1 MDQLDRT
8 PSLQEAPELDPA
20 SMVVEYRIDLRE
32 SRLRDQLVLVFYGRT
47 PKEPLPHRLELD
59 ERAVAAWA
67 GEQDR
72 RLLAWLL
79 GSGPEERGRVGMEC
93 RPRFARSVLRPGL
106 YEHVLPELCRTGRLF
121 ADLGVPG
128 STPTGPIRWDEAGF
142 HQLGLVFERDEDG
155 QRLGGRLHRDGQSSS
170 VLEAGLFLSSGL
182 FLEDGHLRRVE
193 SAVEG
198 GWAVRLRRTGP
209 IEVPAGAEDRFVVRL
224 AQIPDLPELE
234 LPPELHWARVRVP
247 PRPML
252 ELSAE
257 TDGLHGVL
265 RFDYDGF
272 RVGPEDR
279 GAHVAQLDGRHL
291 MKRDR
296 GAEQRA
302 RERLRGLELLGEGG
316 CLVPR
321 RRVAEVVRTLLGEG
335 WGVETDGDTVR
346 AGGVLKA
353 KIRSGIDWFDLEGGA
368 VFDEDATASWPELLS
383 AAQRGDGFVRLS
395 DGSRGLMPEGLD
407 RYVALAR
414 FAVPRMETL
423 RFGTSQAGVL
433 DALLTGHGEVDADI
447 KFERLRR
454 AWKRIDPQ
462 KIEEPPGFS
471 GKLRDYQRK
480 GVAWLRWLE
489 ATGCGG
495 CLADDMGLGKT
506 VQVLCWLQGR
516 HPPGARPEG
525 PSLIVVPKSLV
536 GNWAA
541 EAAKFTGLSV
551 HVHGGPDRKQKLS
564 RLQEVDLVLT
574 TYGTL
579 RSDILELMDT
589 RFHTVVLDEA
599 QAIKNPRSQS
609 AKAVRLLRT
618 QQKLAVSG
626 TPIENGL
633 DELWSLFDFLNPGMM
648 GDLDVFVAPGRE
660 SDDDWLEAVRR
671 SLKPFML
678 RRTKAQVLTELPGK
692 TEQTIR
698 IPLSDEERRRY
709 DELRDHYRRALK
721 GRIEADGVGGNRIQV
736 LEALLRLRQAACH
749 PGLIDPGR
757 RGEPSSKLDF
767 LVERVRQLAKA
778 GHKTLIFSQF
788 TAMLEIVGPAL
799 KEAGV
804 GFVQLDGRT
813 RDRDAVVNRF
823 RECDDCKAFLI
834 SIKAGGC
841 GLNLTQSSY
850 VFILDPWWNPAVEAQ
865 AVDRANRM
873 GQKNRVVAMRL
884 IGEDTV
890 EEKIVA
896 LQAEKRKLADAIVTA
911 EARTL
916 KDLDAA
922 DVEALLS

>member
-1 MDQLDRT
+1 MD
-8 PSLQEAPELDPA
+8 
-20 SMVVEYRIDLRE
+20 VEYRIDLRE
-32 SRLRDQLVLVFYGRT
+32 SRMRDQLVLVFYGRV
-47 PKEPLPHRLELD
+47 PGESLPYRLELD

-67 GEQDR
+67 KEEDR
-72 RLLAWLL
+72 RILGWLL
-79 GSGPEERGRVGMEC
+79 GSGPEERERVGVGR
-93 RPRFARSVLRPGL
+93 RPRFARTVLRPGL
-106 YEHVLPELCRTGRLF
+106 YDAVLPELCATGRLY

-128 STPTGPIRWDEAGF
+128 SEPMGPLRCTLDAAWE
-142 HQLGLVFERDEDG
+142 LGLVFERDDLG
-155 QRLGGRLHRDGQSSS
+155 QRLAGCLRHEGDSQS
-170 VLEAGLFLSSGL
+170 VLEPDLFLSSGL
-182 FLEDGHLRRVE
+182 FLSGCRLARVRHH
-193 SAVEG
+193 AEG

-234 LPPELHWARVRVP
+234 LPPDLHWARVKVP
-247 PRPML
+247 PRPIL

-257 TDGLHGVL
+257 PDGLHGVW

-296 GAEQRA
+296 TAEKKA
-302 RERLRGLELLGEGG
+302 RERLRALELLGDAG
-316 CLVPR
+316 CIVPR
-321 RRVAEVVRTLLGEG
+321 ERVAEVVRTLLGEG
-335 WGVETDGDTVR
+335 WGVETDGEVVR
-346 AGGVLKA
+346 AGGFLKA

-368 VFDEDATASWPELLS
+368 VYDDEATASWPELL
-383 AAQRGDGFVRLS
+383 AAARRGDGLVRLS
-395 DGSRGLMPEGLD
+395 DGSKGLMPDGLD
-407 RYVALAR
+407 RYTALAR
-414 FAVPRMETL
+414 FAAPRMDAL
-423 RFGTSQAGVL
+423 RFSSSQAGVL
-433 DALLTGHGEVDADI
+433 DALLSGQTEVDADI

-454 AWKRIDPQ
+454 AWNEIDAHRV
-462 KIEEPPGFS
+462 EEPKGFA
-471 GKLRDYQRK
+471 GQLRDYQRK

-516 HPPGARPEG
+516 HPPGGQRPG

-536 GNWAA
+536 GNWVA
-541 EAAKFTGLSV
+541 EAAKFTELRV
-551 HVHGGPDRKQKLS
+551 HVHGGADRKQAME
-564 RLQEVDLVLT
+564 RLQEVDLVVT

-618 QQKLAVSG
+618 NQKLAVSG
-626 TPIENGL
+626 TPVENGL

-648 GDLDVFVAPGRE
+648 GDLDGFVAPGRE
-660 SDDDWLEAVRR
+660 ADDDWLDAVRR

-678 RRTKAQVLTELPGK
+678 RRTKEQVLEELPGK
-692 TEQTIR
+692 IEQTIR
-698 IPLSDEERRRY
+698 IPLSDDERRRY
-709 DELRDHYRRALK
+709 DELRDHYRRALR
-721 GRIEADGVGGNRIQV
+721 GRIEAEGMGKNRIQV

-749 PGLIDPGR
+749 PGLIDPER
-757 RGEPSSKLDF
+757 RSESSSKLDF
-767 LVERVRQLAKA
+767 LVERITELAGA
-778 GHKTLIFSQF
+778 GHKTLVFSQF
-788 TAMLEIVGPAL
+788 TAMLEIVGAAL
-799 KEAGV
+799 EQAGI
-804 GFVQLDGRT
+804 GHVQLDGRT

-823 RECDDCKAFLI
+823 RETEDCKAFLI

-916 KDLDAA
+916 KDFEAA
-922 DVEALLS
+922 EVEALLS